1 MRKTFDVHV
10 YPVARV
16 KITGIEA
23 YSHEA
28 AIKQAEQTD
37 FHELLRNEPKAGSSD
52 IEYAEEIAGFLVDE
66 PDDPEHERSVIYD
79 VFEGRLIPHKFV
91 AKLLRRLLAMCVEQM
106 NCCEEAL
113 AGEWD
118 RSDDGFACMRDRLA
132 EVLAEARKNG
142 FGDWVDQVEKESNY
156 SERGKS

>member
-10 YPVARV
+10 YPVARM

-23 YSHEA
+23 YSPEA
-28 AIKQAEQTD
+28 AIKRAEQTD
-37 FHELLRNEPKAGSSD
+37 FHELLKNEPKVGSPD

-66 PDDPEHERSVIYD
+66 QGDPEHERSVMYD
-79 VFEGRLIPHKFV
+79 VFEGRLVPHGFAV
-91 AKLLRRLLAMCVEQM
+91 KLLRKLLAMCVEQR

-113 AGEWD
+113 ADEWD

-132 EVLAEARKNG
+132 EVLEEARENG
-142 FGDWVDQVEKESNY
+142 FGDWVDQAEKESNY
-156 SERGKS
+156 FERGES